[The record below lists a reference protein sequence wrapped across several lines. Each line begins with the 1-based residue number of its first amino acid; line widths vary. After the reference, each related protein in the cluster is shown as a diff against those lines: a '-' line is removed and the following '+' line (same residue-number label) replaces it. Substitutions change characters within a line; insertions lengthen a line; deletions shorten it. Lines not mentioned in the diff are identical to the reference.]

1 MRSIEENQ
9 NEREKIILLNEKKNT
24 TMESKEAKKMFSNET
39 KQSESKI
46 GKNLVLFYFSACS

>member
-1 MRSIEENQ
+1 M
-9 NEREKIILLNEKKNT
+9 KKKNT